1 MEKTIFVHIAAY
13 RDPEL
18 VPTVLDCIKNASKP
32 ERLRFG
38 ICWQY
43 ADGENIDAIRSLP
56 NVRIDALP
64 ATESKGACWARAR
77 AQKLYNGEDYYLQL
91 DSHHR
96 FVEKWDEQMQ
106 TMLEDLKKNTSEKP
120 VLTTYPPAYEPLT
133 DPVGRATGAVQLDFN
148 HFSDATVFTVGSS
161 GIKNHEQMNHPVR
174 ARFLAAGFIFA
185 PGSFVTE
192 VPYDPYLYFQ
202 GEEMSLALRAFTH
215 GFDLFHPHKL
225 LCWHHYI
232 RKNASRHWNDHK
244 AETTDKAEGWAK
256 FNEESYR
263 RVKTLFGVKGYP
275 YEAIKWGPYGLGTQR
290 TVKDYERFCGF
301 DVNAKRITKQCLD
314 KRPPEFA
321 PPISDER
328 WKSML
333 LTQYEHTVEINGDY
347 FQYDDYDFIY
357 VGFDRKD
364 GTNIYCTN
372 ITQETLAT
380 LLKQAANKEAIMPL
394 RSTFFCDDYPHRWC
408 IWPHSKSKGWVHR
421 LSGVAPT
428 LVGS

>member
-96 FVEKWDEQMQ
+96 FVEKWDEQIIQ
-106 TMLEDLKKNTSEKP
+106 MLEMLRRNSSEKP
-120 VLTTYPPAYEPLT
+120 VLTAYPPAY
-133 DPVGRATGAVQLDFN
+133 DPANDPAGRSGGAVQLDFN
-148 HFSDATVFTVGSS
+148 EFLETTVFSVGSS
-161 GIKNHEQMNHPVR
+161 AIKNHENLNHPIR
-174 ARFLAAGFIFA
+174 ARFLAAGFIFTD
-185 PGSFVTE
+185 GHFVTN
-192 VPYDPYLYFQ
+192 VPYDPNLYFH
-202 GEEMSLALRAFTH
+202 GEEMSLAVRTFTH
-215 GFDLFHPHKL
+215 GYDMFHPHRPV
-225 LCWHHYI
+225 CWHHYI
-232 RKNASRHWNDHK
+232 RRTAIRHWTDHSEK
-244 AETTDKAEGWAK
+244 PSEKNEGWGK
-256 FNEESYR
+256 LNQETYR
-263 RVKTLFGVKGYP
+263 RVRTLCGLAGYP
-275 YEAIKWGPYGLGTQR
+275 YEAVDWGPYGLGTAR
-290 TVKDYERFCGF
+290 TIKDYERFCGIDF
-301 DVNAKRITKQCLD
+301 NLRRITKQCLD

-321 PPISDER
+321 PPVSDER

-333 LTQYEHTVEINGDY
+333 LSSYEHIIEISSDY
-347 FQYDDYDFIY
+347 FSHPDYDFIY

-364 GTNIYCTN
+364 GTNIYATN
-372 ITQETLAT
+372 ITEDHLKA
-380 LLKQAANKEAIMPL
+380 LLQQTSVTNAVIPL
-394 RSTFFCDDYPHRWC
+394 KTKFFCEEYPHRWC
-408 IWPHSKSKGWVHR
+408 IWPHTKSKGWVQR
-421 LSGVAPT
+421 LSGIAPT